1 MIERER
7 DEGESIQR
15 KNDNSNSMKFSGI
28 TCQRKLRPFFKNE
41 SKVNIWSKLNC
52 LSDKIYMFLLWA
64 ES

>member
-7 DEGESIQR
+7 EEGESIQR

-41 SKVNIWSKLNC
+41 SKVNI
-52 LSDKIYMFLLWA
+52 
-64 ES
+64 